1 MGVIA
6 YLLPTSNGNYEYTET
21 MYLALLPFIII
32 VLHEV
37 EVDMVQP
44 KNCLSSLK

>member
-1 MGVIA
+1 MGVTT
-6 YLLPTSNGNYEYTET
+6 YLLPTSDGNDYNET
-21 MYLALLPFIII
+21 MNLALLPFIIL

-37 EVDMVQP
+37 EVDMAQA